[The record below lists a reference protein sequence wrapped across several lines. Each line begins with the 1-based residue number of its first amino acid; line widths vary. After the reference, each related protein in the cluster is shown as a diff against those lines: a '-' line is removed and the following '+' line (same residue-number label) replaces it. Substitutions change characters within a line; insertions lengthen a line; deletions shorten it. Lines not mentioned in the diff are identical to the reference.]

1 MKRIKLRRWTP
12 IPVDLVSFAAL
23 LVVAFIMG
31 TLFACASVPGPVFM
45 GCRDDCVVLNV
56 DNGQLGEVVVYLN
69 SARFAT
75 VSGGKQVTLM
85 VPRIRLDG
93 GGCMSVRVRSISGH
107 EFQSA
112 KECIVGNGHFELVV
126 SPLLSASSLAP
137 YRE

>member
-1 MKRIKLRRWTP
+1 MKWKP

-23 LVVAFIMG
+23 AVVAFVIG
-31 TLFACASVPGPVFM
+31 ALFACASVPGPSFM

-56 DNGQLGEVVVYLN
+56 DNGQLGEVVLYLN

-93 GGCMSVRVRSISGH
+93 GGCVSVRVRSTSGW
-107 EFQSA
+107 EFQSQ
-112 KECIVGNGHFELVV
+112 KECIVGAGHFELVI